1 MRIATVTLQTE
12 QGQCEIALGVAE
24 GHIYIAEYPSWSTRG
39 IYRRFPKTLDG
50 LKRAIEHL
58 EGGEEQYE
66 AIRDNK

>member
-1 MRIATVTLQTE
+1 MQIVTATLQTE
-12 QGQCEIALGVAE
+12 QGQCEITLGVGE
-24 GHIYIAEYPSWSTRG
+24 DHIYIAEYPSWSTG
-39 IYRRFPKTLDG
+39 SIYRRLPKTLDG